1 MNRQRRFLT
10 PVLLILSFLALKQV
24 ASAQTAQVT
33 GIITDANSA
42 VIAGAQLT
50 LTNVDTSVA
59 RKAVTNSDGYYSIPF
74 VPPGNYQLNVLA
86 DGFKPVTRNNLSIN
100 VDQASRNDFTLEI
113 GAINESVNITG
124 VGPPLEREN
133 SSIGHVI
140 ENKSIVTLPLNGRN
154 YSQLALLMPGA
165 TPDQLP
171 RAADGFNVN
180 GNRALQNKFLVD
192 GLDNNNYIMGVDTGS
207 TQVIRPSVD
216 AIQEFKVESA
226 NYSAQYGQAAGGIIS
241 VALKSGTNSFH
252 GSAFE
257 FLRNDTLDANDF
269 FANRAGLERGQLRF
283 NQFGGTLGGP
293 VWRNRTFFFASFQGT
308 RNLNSN
314 TSVVTVPTP
323 EQARGNFG
331 GVNIYDPAN
340 VVGGNRQQFAN
351 NVIPEGRIDPV
362 GRKIAALYPA
372 PNQPGLVNNYAALV
386 PQSDDA
392 NQYDFRG
399 DHNFSDRDK
408 LFARFNKVDRNFL
421 RAGIC
426 PPPGNCGVQ
435 LTLPQSLTNDAW
447 SDAAGYTHIFSSNAV
462 NEVRLGFSNNKNFL
476 QSPAERP
483 LFDEFG
489 IKGVPQFDSLTGLPF
504 FTLTSYSA
512 LGDRLQTPNP
522 KEAEVFQI
530 NDNFSYFR
538 GHHTMNFGGE
548 YWRLSTFAG
557 AANGARGSFDFNG
570 QFTSRTPGQGAGN
583 AVADL
588 LLGLTS
594 SASLTTQQVATFLVD
609 YYGGYFNDSWRI
621 SPKLTI
627 NLGLRYELQTRQREE
642 DNRQSFFDYTPGSP
656 TYGTLVPAHDGGHRA
671 ETFSNLDRN
680 NFAPRIGL
688 AWQLN
693 QKTVLRWGFGI
704 FYGGVGNYVINFS
717 GAANPPYAIRTL
729 INSPTTAANT
739 GLKLSDG
746 FPADA
751 LNPARVVNPAVYGQP
766 QDFPQTEIYQGNI
779 DVQRELSGGVVLSL
793 AYVGSGDVKL
803 RGQMD
808 INAPRPGAGAAQ
820 PRRPFPAFGSINTLS
835 SFAHGSYHSLQ
846 TKLERRFS
854 KGFSLLSAYT
864 WSHAIDNSTDG
875 EELPNPSVIPQ
886 NQFNTNAEKASSSFD
901 IKHRLVTSFVYDL
914 PFGRA
919 DGWLGGSRLA
929 QAVFSGFQIGGI
941 FVAQTGQPVNP
952 DVAGNPAN
960 TTNPVRP
967 NRFRDGNLARG
978 ERNVDRWFDPSA
990 FAVPAAFTYGNSG
1003 RNVLRAPGLVNLDFL
1018 VARNFRLSETT
1029 RLELR
1034 GEFFN
1039 LTNTAHFG
1047 RPNATIG
1054 SPQAGTITVTASP
1067 NRQIQLGLRL
1077 VF

>member
-10 PVLLILSFLALKQV
+10 FVLLALSLLTFKQT

-42 VIAGAQLT
+42 VIAGARVT
-50 LTNVDTSVA
+50 LTNVDTGVA
-59 RKAVTNSDGYYSIPF
+59 RKAVTNANGYYNIPF
-74 VPPGNYQLNVLA
+74 APPGNYRLNVLA
-86 DGFKPVTRNNLSIN
+86 SSFKPVTRDGVSIN
-100 VDQASRNDFTLEI
+100 VDQVARLDFRLEI
-113 GAINESVNITG
+113 GPVSESVNITSN
-124 VGPPLEREN
+124 GPPLERET
-133 SSIGHVI
+133 SAIGQVI
-140 ENKSIVTLPLNGRN
+140 ENKTVVTLPLNGRN

-165 TPDQLP
+165 TPNQLP
-171 RAADGFNVN
+171 RAADGFSVN

-226 NYSAQYGQAAGGIIS
+226 NYSARYGQAAGGIIS
-241 VALKSGTNSFH
+241 VALKSGANSFH

-257 FLRNDTLDANDF
+257 FLRNDKLDANDF
-269 FANRAGLERGQLRF
+269 FANRAGLNRGLLRF
-283 NQFGGTLGGP
+283 NQFGGALGGP
-293 VWRNRTFFFASFQGT
+293 VWRNRTFFFGSYQGT
-308 RNLNSN
+308 RNRNSN

-331 GVNIYDPAN
+331 GINIYDPTK
-340 VVGGNRQQFAN
+340 VGGGNRQQFAN
-351 NVIPEGRIDPV
+351 NVIPESRMDPV

-386 PQSDDA
+386 PQTDDA

-399 DHNFSDRDK
+399 DHNFSERDK

-421 RAGIC
+421 RGGIC
-426 PPPGNCGVQ
+426 PAPGNCGAQ

-447 SDAAGYTHIFSSNAV
+447 SAAAGYTHVFSSNAV

-504 FTLTSYSA
+504 FNLTSYSA
-512 LGDRLQTPNP
+512 LGDRIQTPNP

-538 GHHTMNFGGE
+538 GRHTMNFGGE
-548 YWRLSTFAG
+548 YWLLSTFAG
-557 AANGARGSFDFNG
+557 TANLARGSFDFNG
-570 QFTSRTPGQGAGN
+570 QFTSRTPGQGTGN

-594 SASLTTQQVATFLVD
+594 SASLTTQQVGTFLVD

-642 DNRQSFFDYTPGSP
+642 QNRQSFFDYTPGSP
-656 TYGTLVPAHDGGHRA
+656 TYGTLVPARDGGHRA

-680 NFAPRIGL
+680 NFAPRIGF

-693 QKTVLRWGFGI
+693 QKTVMRGGFGI

-717 GAANPPYAIRTL
+717 GAANPPYAVRTL

-766 QDFPQTEIYQGNI
+766 HDFPQTEIYQGNI

-793 AYVGSGDVKL
+793 AYVGSGGAKL

-820 PRRPFPAFGSINTLS
+820 PRRLFPAFGAINTLS
-835 SFAHGSYHSLQ
+835 SFAHSSYHSLQ

-886 NQFNTNAEKASSSFD
+886 NQFNTNAEKASSGFD
-901 IKHRLVTSFVYDL
+901 IKHRLVTSLVFDL

-919 DGWLGGSRLA
+919 TGLLGGSRFA
-929 QAVFSGFQIGGI
+929 RAVFSGFQIGGI
-941 FVAQTGQPVNP
+941 FVAQTGQPVNL

-960 TTNPVRP
+960 TTNPARP
-967 NRFRDGNLARG
+967 NRLSDGRLARG
-978 ERNVDRWFDPSA
+978 ERSVDRWFDPAA
-990 FAVPAAFTYGNSG
+990 FAVPAPFTYGNSG

-1018 VARNFRLSETT
+1018 VARNFRLTETK
-1029 RLELR
+1029 RLEFR

-1039 LTNTAHFG
+1039 GANTPHFG

-1054 SPQAGTITVTASP
+1054 SPQAGRITGTAAA
-1067 NRQIQLGLRL
+1067 NRQVQIGLRL